1 MPRGGC
7 AGAALAATVAWL
19 FSAACSL
26 VPAQAQA
33 ADATAPATAA
43 EARVEFDIPSQP
55 MAAALNAW
63 AVQANTQVFVDPG
76 PVAHLTAPAI
86 KGALTPQ
93 QALRA
98 LLARSRLQ
106 VSVGANG
113 VFVIKPRP
121 AVVVVQKMPA
131 PQSAAPAA
139 PAPAAV
145 AREPLTARASEGP
158 WLLGVL
164 ATYARDNGN
173 ATGGA
178 TAAVAGEYF
187 ITDHVAAAL
196 AMTAPRTHSFD
207 RGSARLQSSAMT
219 LKYYFA
225 PEERWDPYLG
235 AGVEVTA
242 LYEAS
247 GVAGLDRVTA
257 GPLADAG
264 INVRLNP
271 RWALNADLSWAQ
283 VRPRPGAMPGGDIR
297 LDPLQFGLGFVYR
310 F

>member
-7 AGAALAATVAWL
+7 AGPALAAVVAWL
-19 FSAACSL
+19 CAAGGL
-26 VPAQAQA
+26 VQAQA
-33 ADATAPATAA
+33 ATAPPTPA
-43 EARVEFDIPSQP
+43 EARVEFDIPAQP

-86 KGALTPQ
+86 KGSLTPR

-106 VSVGANG
+106 VSQGANG

-121 AVVVVQKMPA
+121 AALVVQKTPA
-131 PQSAAPAA
+131 PQSAAPEAAA
-139 PAPAAV
+139 PAVV
-145 AREPLTARASEGP
+145 AREPLTTRASEGP

-164 ATYARDNGN
+164 ADYVRDSGN
-173 ATGGA
+173 ATRGA
-178 TAAVAGEYF
+178 TATVAGEYF

-196 AMTAPRTHSFD
+196 AVTAPRTHSFD
-207 RGSARLQSSAMT
+207 DTGARLQSSAMT

-225 PEERWDPYLG
+225 PEGRWDPYMG
-235 AGVEVTA
+235 GGVDVTA
-242 LYEAS
+242 LYGAS
-247 GVAGLDRVTA
+247 RIAGLDRVSA
-257 GPLADAG
+257 GPVAEAG
-264 INVRLNP
+264 FDLRLN
-271 RWALNADLSWAQ
+271 RHWMLNADLSWAQ
-283 VRPRPGAMPGGDIR
+283 VRPAV
-297 LDPLQFGLGFVYR
+297 DPLQFGLGFVYR

>member
-1 MPRGGC
+1 VPRGGC
-7 AGAALAATVAWL
+7 AAAALTAAVVWL
-19 FSAACSL
+19 CAAVCCP
-26 VPAQAQA
+26 VPAQVQA
-33 ADATAPATAA
+33 PADA
-43 EARVEFDIPSQP
+43 RVAFDIPSQP

-86 KGALTPQ
+86 KGSMTPR

-106 VSVGANG
+106 VSQGANG

-121 AVVVVQKMPA
+121 TAVVAQKTPA
-131 PQSAAPAA
+131 PQSAPPAA
-139 PAPAAV
+139 AAPVAV
-145 AREPLTARASEGP
+145 MGEPPTARGGSGP

-164 ATYARDNGN
+164 ADYARDNGN
-173 ATGGA
+173 ASGGA
-178 TAAVAGEYF
+178 TAALVGEYF

-207 RGSARLQSSAMT
+207 RGSARLQFSAVT
-219 LKYYFA
+219 FKYYFG
-225 PEERWDPYLG
+225 PEGRWEPYLG
-235 AGVEVTA
+235 AGVDITTFHA
-242 LYEAS
+242 AS
-247 GVAGLDRVTA
+247 LAGLDRVIA
-257 GPLADAG
+257 GPVAAAG
-264 INVRLNP
+264 FNLRLDR
-271 RWALNADLSWAQ
+271 RWMLNADLSWAQ
-283 VRPRPGAMPGGDIR
+283 VQPAAGAMPRREIR